1 MNCQAMSC
9 GSAAHTR
16 ASRPTLKQFS
26 SVLPR
31 PVAHIRAGANKVR
44 RNTPSAPVF
53 QHAASAFL
61 SRSRPTSKTAAHVV
75 PVLCTLS
82 CLVTSKKIAQWVRQ
96 ACMLCHKPAC
106 CHKAY
111 IVRNPKG
118 PHRKLLTAG
127 GNRSKTVVQA
137 ANSEQGVP

>member
-9 GSAAHTR
+9 GSAAHTC

-61 SRSRPTSKTAAHVV
+61 SSRPTSKTAAHVV
-75 PVLCTLS
+75 PVLCTSS
-82 CLVTSKKIAQWVRQ
+82 CFVTSKKIAQWVPQ
-96 ACMLCHKPAC
+96 ACMLCHKPAQA
-106 CHKAY
+106 CHEAY
-111 IVRNPKG
+111 IVTNPKDQ
-118 PHRKLLTAG
+118 HRRLLVAG